1 MGCTHKPPDAMYH
14 GNTGDYWIT
23 HADEQMARSP
33 VENDQDAAA
42 VWKKGDK
49 DKDSVEDAKDATA

>member
-1 MGCTHKPPDAMYH
+1 MHSHAMYH